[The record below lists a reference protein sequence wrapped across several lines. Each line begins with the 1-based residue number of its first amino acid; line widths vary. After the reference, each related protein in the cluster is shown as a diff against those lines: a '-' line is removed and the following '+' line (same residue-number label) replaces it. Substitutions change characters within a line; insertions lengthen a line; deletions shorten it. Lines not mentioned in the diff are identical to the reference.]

1 MNTQLPFQSFAPK
14 FADRH
19 RNAVQ
24 LKSVIL
30 MLGAIF
36 LLSSAAF
43 AQGLATCSDFPG
55 VLIPDGTNNRSIPD
69 AFTSVPANGTVSFA
83 FGGIAGHSYT
93 VEVAEPM
100 AKSNASFGNFDV
112 TLRAGSDG
120 NPGDQCNDTT
130 APLFT
135 SGVVDTTGSD
145 PVGSNGNF
153 IRKSF
158 IAPSTLADTSHAY
171 FVNVKSSDTTFPH
184 YLSVRVIDTTLYN
197 PRWST
202 NQGYITV
209 YGFQN
214 TTNRTIHGTL
224 TATIALGGSGTVTY
238 SLNGG
243 AGIAP
248 GAQLLVA
255 LGPGL
260 TINIPAG
267 NAGTATL
274 AHDGPPGG
282 LMVDG
287 YFANSVSLVPAV
299 FAPRNSQ
306 H

>member
-1 MNTQLPFQSFAPK
+1 M
-14 FADRH
+14 
-19 RNAVQ
+19 Q
-24 LKSVIL
+24 LKSIIL

-43 AQGLATCSDFPG
+43 AQSLATCSDFPG
-55 VLIPDGTNNRSIPD
+55 VLIPDGTNNRSLPD
-69 AFTSVPANGTVSFA
+69 AFTPVGANGVATFA
-83 FGGIAGHSYT
+83 FGGFAGHSYT

-100 AKSNASFGNFDV
+100 TNSNRFNNFAV
-112 TLRAGSDG
+112 GLRAGTDV
-120 NPGDQCNDTT
+120 NAGDQCSDTT
-130 APLFT
+130 APSFT
-135 SGVVDTTGSD
+135 TGVADTTGSD
-145 PVGSNGNF
+145 PGSGQGNF
-153 IRKSF
+153 TRMSF

-171 FVNVKSSDTTFPH
+171 FVTVKNTDATSSH
-184 YLSVRVIDTTLYN
+184 YLSVRVIDTTLFN